1 MGLLETEEVKLSVLA
16 RIVSVAVLAVCA
28 ASTASVAQEVV
39 PKIRLTTYEAALSEP
54 FSSVAGLR
62 ELSDGRVL
70 VSDRLE
76 QALRLVDF
84 ASGGFEQIGQT
95 GQGPGEYRMPGDLL
109 PLPADSTLLVDLGNM
124 RMMYVTPDGRLEGS
138 ESLVRPEGIFMFP
151 QGADALGR
159 IYFDV
164 TGTMA
169 MTPGS
174 LPDSFAIV
182 VFDRGTQTTDTIGLL
197 PREQIRRLRTG
208 GAGTSFSGPGM
219 APFEPADAWAAAPNG
234 RVAVARGAD
243 YRLEWLARGQE
254 RIVGPAVEYEPI
266 RVTDDD
272 KEAWADRMSQGAA
285 VMVMAGGGGGSGSGR
300 TMNIPRPDVDEMEWP
315 DVKPAFP
322 RGAVNVTPEGEAW
335 VQRYVEFGEPQ
346 TFDVFDASGRRVRQ
360 VVLPEGRRFIGFGEG
375 TLYAVRVDEDDL
387 QWLERYRR

>member
-1 MGLLETEEVKLSVLA
+1 MVVVPLRTTFA
-16 RIVSVAVLAVCA
+16 AMLAVFA
-28 ASTASVAQEVV
+28 FASPCSAQDDI
-39 PKIRLTTYEAALSEP
+39 PQTKLTTPDASLAEP

-84 ASGGFEQIGQT
+84 ASGGLEEIGHT
-95 GQGPGEYRMPGDLL
+95 GQGPGEYRMPGELL
-109 PLPADSTLLVDLGNM
+109 ALPGDSTLLVDLGNM
-124 RMMYVTPDGRLEGS
+124 RISMVTPDGRLEGS
-138 ESLVRPEGIFMFP
+138 ESLVRSDGIFMFP
-151 QGADALGR
+151 RGVDAKGR

-164 TGTMA
+164 TGTLS

-182 VFDRGTQTTDTIGLL
+182 ALDRAAQTIDTIGLL
-197 PREQIRRLRTG
+197 AREQIRQVRSG
-208 GAGTSFSGPGM
+208 GQGFAFSGPGM
-219 APFEPADAWAAAPNG
+219 APFQPADAWAVGPDG
-234 RVAVARGAD
+234 RVAVALGVD
-243 YRLEWLARGQE
+243 YRVEWLMRGGE
-254 RIVGPAVEYEPI
+254 RVAGPVVEYEPV
-266 RVTDDD
+266 RLTDED

-285 VMVMAGGGGGSGSGR
+285 VMVMGGSGGSGSGR

-335 VQRYVEFGEPQ
+335 VERYVVFGEPE

-360 VVLPEGRRFIGFGEG
+360 VVLPEGRRFIGFGDG